1 MRKFLYLLTILLLS
15 PLLSRAQI
23 STPALVGYW
32 HNWTDNNV
40 PYIHLDAIDTRYS
53 VIEVAFA
60 MPTSPSDMTMLF
72 TPEVVSQST
81 FIAKMRTLQSQGKK
95 VVISVGGATASID
108 LATTTAKNAFVNSM
122 TSILT
127 TYGFDG
133 MDIDIEH
140 GNSILIS
147 GGTIASPTN
156 TSQVNLIAAIKQI
169 MVNYRATF
177 SKKMLLTMAPE
188 TAYVQGGQ
196 SAFGS
201 IWGGYLPI
209 IDALRDSLDMLQVQL
224 YNSGSMYGIDGK
236 IYTQGTADFIVAMTE
251 AVIDGFTTA
260 GGTFRGLPE
269 NKIAVGLPACTS
281 AAGGGYTDSLTV
293 IRAVQ
298 YLLGKGARP
307 GSYVLK
313 KPTGY
318 PALGGMMTWSVNWDA
333 LASCGGRYQY
343 ANTYETAFGVSLPA
357 SAGAISGSAAV
368 CAGQHGVTYSVPTIA
383 NATSYEWTLPP
394 GASGAST
401 TNSIVVSFAST
412 SGNISVRGSNTFGYG
427 ASSSLPVTVNPLPE
441 VSFKPLIQRTIC
453 VSAAPILLTGGSPVG
468 GNYSGKGVQNGQFI
482 PALAGIG
489 EATILYSYTNSNGC
503 TASDSLVLKV
513 VPLPTVTFKKS
524 KTKLCIQSA
533 PIALTGGTPSGG
545 IYSGKGVENGVFN
558 PTIAG
563 LGTHTLTYFYTDSN
577 GCASADSTT
586 LSVVPMPTVTL
597 TIPEK
602 NYCTNTP
609 PAALSGGTP
618 SGGIYSGIGVKNG
631 LFDPS
636 ITGEG
641 SFTVRYE
648 YTDGNGCSGSDSVRM
663 NVHST
668 TTETMNITA
677 VDSFTLN
684 GVTYIKS
691 GVYTQLLRNIN
702 GCDSTIT
709 LALTIATTGVVEDV
723 TIPTSIISPNPA
735 TDELVVNGYSGF
747 VRITSLLGQEVWR
760 GEVENGTRIS
770 VRELARGVYYVRFG
784 ERVYCVVIAR

>member
-1 MRKFLYLLTILLLS
+1 MIILLLS

-81 FIAKMRTLQSQGKK
+81 FIAKMRTLQNQGKK

-108 LATTTAKNAFVNSM
+108 LATTNAKNAFVNSM

-147 GGTIASPTN
+147 GGTIAAPTN

-169 MVNYRATF
+169 MANYRATF

-196 SAFGS
+196 SGFGS

-209 IDALRDSLDMLQVQL
+209 IDALRDSIDMLQVQL

-251 AVIDGFTTA
+251 AVIDGFTTT
-260 GGTFRGLPE
+260 GGIFRGLPE
-269 NKIAVGLPACTS
+269 NKIDVGLPACTS

-343 ANTYETAFGVSLPA
+343 ANTFETAFGVALPA
-357 SAGAISGSAAV
+357 SAGAISGSAAL

-383 NATSYEWTLPP
+383 NATSYDWTLPP

-427 ASSSLPVTVNPLPE
+427 ASSSLPVTVNLLPE
-441 VSFKPLIQRTIC
+441 VSFKPSISRTIC
-453 VSAAPILLTGGSPVG
+453 VSVAPILLTGGTPVG
-468 GNYSGKGVQNGQFI
+468 GNYTGKGVQNGLFI

-489 EATILYSYTNSNGC
+489 ETAILYSYTNSNGC
-503 TASDSLVLKV
+503 AASDTLILKV
-513 VPLPTVTFKKS
+513 VPMPTVTFKEIKN
-524 KTKLCIQSA
+524 KLCVQSS
-533 PIALTGGTPSGG
+533 PVTLTGGTPSGG
-545 IYSGKGVENGVFN
+545 IYSGKGVENGLFN

-563 LGTHTLTYFYTDSN
+563 LGTHTLTYFYADSN

-597 TIPEK
+597 TVPEK

-609 PAALSGGTP
+609 LVTLSGGTP
-618 SGGIYSGIGVKNG
+618 SGGIYSGMGVKNG
-631 LFDPS
+631 QFDPS

-668 TTETMNITA
+668 TSETMNITA

-691 GVYTQLLRNIN
+691 GVYTQLLRNMN

-709 LALTIATTGVVEDV
+709 LALTITTTGVEEEV

-747 VRITSLLGQEVWR
+747 VWITSMLGQEVWR

-770 VRELARGVYYVRFG
+770 VRELAQGVYYVRYG
-784 ERVYCVVIAR
+784 ERVYCVVITR

>member
-1 MRKFLYLLTILLLS
+1 MTILLLS
-15 PLLSRAQI
+15 PLLSNAQI

-147 GGTIASPTN
+147 GGTIAAPTN

-269 NKIAVGLPACTS
+269 NKIAIGLPACTS

-307 GSYVLK
+307 GAYVLK

-343 ANTYETAFGVSLPA
+343 ANTYETAFGVALPA

-368 CAGQHGVTYSVPTIA
+368 CAGQRGVTYSVPTIA

-441 VSFKPLIQRTIC
+441 VSFKPLIPRTIC

-468 GNYSGKGVQNGQFI
+468 GNYTGKGVQNGLFI
-482 PALAGIG
+482 PALAGAG

-513 VPLPTVTFKKS
+513 VPLPTVTFKES
-524 KTKLCIQSA
+524 TTKLCIQSSA
-533 PIALTGGTPSGG
+533 IPLTGGSPSGG
-545 IYSGKGVENGVFN
+545 IYSGKGVENGLFN
-558 PTIAG
+558 PTVAG
-563 LGTHTLTYFYTDSN
+563 LGTHTLTYFYADSN
-577 GCASADSTT
+577 GCASVDSTT
-586 LSVVPMPTVTL
+586 LSVVPMPIVTL
-597 TIPEK
+597 TVPAK
-602 NYCTNTP
+602 NYCINTP
-609 PAALSGGTP
+609 PVALSGGTP

-631 LFDPS
+631 QFDPS

-668 TTETMNITA
+668 TSETMNITA

-691 GVYTQLLRNIN
+691 GVYTQLLRNMN

-709 LALTIATTGVVEDV
+709 LALTITTTGVAEEV

-770 VRELARGVYYVRFG
+770 VREFARGVYYVRYG